1 MRAWYGGTT
10 DALKREKVTV
20 DRLRVG
26 DLVDLA
32 ENGQFEALMAP
43 ELDAL
48 KRVWPDHTVIRA
60 AFDERQNSPVAT
72 GCKPSWRRLL

>member
-1 MRAWYGGTT
+1 MHW
-10 DALKREKVTV
+10 KREKVTV

-60 AFDERQNSPVAT
+60 AFDKRQNSPVAT

>member
-1 MRAWYGGTT
+1 MEVPHMHWE
-10 DALKREKVTV
+10 REKVTV

-26 DLVDLA
+26 DRVDLA

-60 AFDERQNSPVAT
+60 AFDKRQNPPVAT